1 LRVDRRFRLLLT
13 AAGISNL
20 GDGVAQ
26 AAMPLVVA
34 SLTRDP
40 ALVAGAV
47 VASQAP
53 WLLFA
58 LVSGAVV
65 DRLDR
70 RRTMIVVDLARGGVI
85 GILGL
90 ALLSGPPPI
99 WVIYVAGFLLST
111 AETLFDPASE
121 AILPEIV
128 GRHGLAAANSRL
140 QGLTWVTNSFIGP
153 PLGAGL
159 FAVVAGLPFLFD
171 AVTFLLAAGLVA
183 LIPGSYR
190 TLRAGDTSLR
200 GEIAGGLRFL
210 AYHPILRW
218 TTPMA
223 GATNLAAFAVIAIF
237 VLYVQD
243 ILRLDPVG
251 YGVLLSSL
259 GIGGLAG
266 ALGAGQIIARIGQS
280 GAIRLATGLG
290 VLATLAFVV
299 ATHPI
304 MAALAIATFG
314 FQVTLWNVT
323 VISLRQELVPDALRG
338 RVAGTSRLVTW
349 GTQPIGALAGGLLAT
364 AFGLHAPFVF
374 SAAVLLGAAT
384 VAFVVITP
392 EAIAVAR
399 EDAAVRALATEEA

>member
-1 LRVDRRFRLLLT
+1 MDRRFRLLLT

-58 LVSGAVV
+58 LVSGAFV
-65 DRLDR
+65 DRIDR
-70 RRTMIVVDLARGGVI
+70 RRTMVFVDLARGGVI

-128 GRHGLAAANSRL
+128 DCHGLAAANSRL
-140 QGLTWVTNSFIGP
+140 QGLTWVTNSFVGP

-159 FAVVAGLPFLFD
+159 FAVVAGLPFLID
-171 AVTFLLAAGLVA
+171 AATFLLAAGLVA

-200 GEIAGGLRFL
+200 AEIAGGLGFL
-210 AYHPILRW
+210 ANHPILRW

-251 YGVLLSSL
+251 YGAL
-259 GIGGLAG
+259 GIGGLVG

-280 GAIRLATGLG
+280 GAIRLTPCLG
-290 VLATLAFVV
+290 VLATLAFVL
-299 ATHPI
+299 APHPI
-304 MAALAIATFG
+304 IAALAIATFG

-323 VISLRQELVPDALRG
+323 VISLRQELVPHELRG

-364 AFGLHAPFVF
+364 AFGLRAPFVF
-374 SAAVLLGAAT
+374 SAAVLLGAAI
-384 VAFVVITP
+384 VAFIVITP
-392 EAIAVAR
+392 DAIAVAR
-399 EDAAVRALATEEA
+399 EEAAIRARATEEAGPVG